1 MEYITLKP
9 WRQTWLSPELL
20 HSAPAAKLCV
30 IDGKQWAQLDH
41 PRGGPLT
48 CVQNR
53 TGRTATSVEWVCGKW
68 CWAFEGVEPEF
79 DA

>member
-1 MEYITLKP
+1 MSEYVELKP
-9 WRQTWLSPELL
+9 WRQTWLTPGLL

-53 TGRTATSVEWVCGKW
+53 TGRTASAVLRVGDRW
-68 CWAFEGVEPEF
+68 CWELEDKPC
-79 DA
+79 

>member
-1 MEYITLKP
+1 MEYIPLKP

-20 HSAPAAKLCV
+20 HSASAAKLCM
-30 IDGKQWAQLDH
+30 IDGKQYAQLYH

-48 CVQNR
+48 CVRNR
-53 TGRTATSVEWVCGKW
+53 TGRTATGVARVDGKW
-68 CWAFEGVEPEF
+68 CWAFEGVALDF